1 MNLSW
6 EKCVECNSENIFK
19 VPSIQSSTTPLNL
32 QKKTG
37 KIVDDYIR
45 DTKKEIKSEKDKM
58 RRNKF

>member
-1 MNLSW
+1 M
-6 EKCVECNSENIFK
+6 ECNSENIFK
-19 VPSIQSSTTPLNL
+19 VPSIQSSAVPLSS

-58 RRNKF
+58 RRKQF